1 MYYASMVAVAVDGK
15 LCCERQT
22 FNFHP
27 AQKSKAA
34 RAKGAKTKAAAPSKK
49 DVAKVAPPKISGAVE
64 DVPMWKVILLGDA
77 GGLYPAMLRDQVSK
91 SNECAQA
98 ATVVIRSLYLKMGHA
113 SPRCNKLGLMVRLIH
128 LTRQR
133 VVNKATGSGRGKSG
147 SG

>member
-1 MYYASMVAVAVDGK
+1 MTTAAIKYSSRNRRARLRRARSRKRYSAKWNQATGALTQKPFLRATVA
-15 LCCERQT
+15 Q
-22 FNFHP
+22 FSSSN
-27 AQKSKAA
+27 
-34 RAKGAKTKAAAPSKK
+34 
-49 DVAKVAPPKISGAVE
+49 
-64 DVPMWKVILLGDA
+64 LLGDA
-77 GGLYPAMLRDQVSK
+77 GGLYPAMSSRDQVSK

-98 ATVVIRSLYLKMGHA
+98 ATIVIRSLYHKMGHA